1 MSYFLA
7 PMQIVAKCPKCDAR
21 LPVLAEEAPAAIK
34 CGGCGRD
41 LPLAFT
47 EAVTTDRGVDRCPVC
62 RGGDFYIRKDFDPKV
77 GLTVVIIVALAL
89 LTLAALAPSQDL
101 DEGDRNVSSARHA
114 PHGAEVTAMHAPH
127 APADIPR

>member
-1 MSYFLA
+1 MRNSTRTRRW
-7 PMQIVAKCPKCDAR
+7 DG
-21 LPVLAEEAPAAIK
+21 AAIQ
-34 CGGCGRD
+34 
-41 LPLAFT
+41 
-47 EAVTTDRGVDRCPVC
+47 
-62 RGGDFYIRKDFDPKV
+62 

-101 DEGDRNVSSARHA
+101 DEGHRNGSSARHA